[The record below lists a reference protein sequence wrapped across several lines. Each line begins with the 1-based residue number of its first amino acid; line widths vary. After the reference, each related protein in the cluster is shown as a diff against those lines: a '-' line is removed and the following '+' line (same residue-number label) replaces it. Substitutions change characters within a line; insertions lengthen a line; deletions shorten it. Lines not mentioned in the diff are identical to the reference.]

1 MPRVHPFL
9 FYVRM
14 EDEVIEVTEST
25 IAAIATSLGEG
36 GIGIVRLSGPAAI
49 SIADQI
55 FRSQSGQK
63 LKDLKTY
70 QMRYGK
76 IIDPKSGKLLDEAL
90 ALLMR
95 GPHSYTGEDVV
106 ELQGHGGIVVIQ
118 EILKLALELGAE
130 MAEAGEFTK
139 RAFLNGR
146 LDLTQAEAVI
156 DIIQSQTRLGLEVAA
171 DQLEGSL
178 STRIKGI
185 QARLYDIVVEVEASI
200 DFPEDDLPDIELVS
214 MENTLKSIVFDL
226 ETLLATA
233 DDGRILREGLKTV
246 IVGKPNVGKSSLL
259 NMLLNENRALVTDI
273 PGTTRDTIEEVI
285 NLRGVPLNLIDTA
298 GIRTSDDVVEQLG
311 VARSLDLLKQADLI
325 LHVLDRS
332 VALTDEDFE
341 VLKKTENQQR
351 LLLIN
356 KVDLKPVWDIEQL
369 GDLKG
374 CRTLEL
380 SLLDDREVIVD
391 RLAENI
397 LSFIGSGTIQNAS
410 GTRALVTRRRHQE
423 AIRQTKDA
431 LEQALV
437 TFESGLPLDLVAVDL
452 YHGLEFLGEIT
463 GETVREQ
470 VLDRIF
476 SQFCIGK

>member
-1 MPRVHPFL
+1 
-9 FYVRM
+9 
-14 EDEVIEVTEST
+14 
-25 IAAIATSLGEG
+25 
-36 GIGIVRLSGPAAI
+36 
-49 SIADQI
+49 
-55 FRSQSGQK
+55 
-63 LKDLKTY
+63 
-70 QMRYGK
+70 
-76 IIDPKSGKLLDEAL
+76 
-90 ALLMR
+90 MR

-214 MENTLKSIVFDL
+214 MENTLKSIVVDL

-374 CRTLEL
+374 CRTLEI

-423 AIRQTKDA
+423 AIRHTKDA